1 MNKRKF
7 FKPFFNIVAR
17 ILYRV
22 KIVGEENI
30 PESGSFILCGN
41 HVHAL
46 DAPVIIVTA
55 KRKIRFMAKEE
66 LYKNKII
73 SYLAKVFETIP
84 VKRGAADL
92 DAVKASIKAIK
103 AGDILGI
110 FPEGTR
116 NGMAKHSSIKGGAAF
131 MALKTNTPVI
141 PVGIQ
146 GTFKPFTKVV
156 INYGKPIDFSQYAVE
171 KGKPD
176 KDNLEIVSKK
186 IMEEIVKLRDN
197 KLIAS

>member
-1 MNKRKF
+1 MNKRKV
-7 FKPFFNIVAR
+7 FKTFFNVVAR
-17 ILYRV
+17 ILFRV
-22 KIVGEENI
+22 KIIGEENI
-30 PESGSFILCGN
+30 PETGSFILCGN

-66 LYKNKII
+66 LFKNKVI
-73 SYLAKVFETIP
+73 SYLAKIFEVIP
-84 VKRGAADL
+84 VKRGTADL
-92 DAVKASIKAIK
+92 DAVKLSMKAIK
-103 AGDILGI
+103 EGDILGI

-116 NGMAKHSSIKGGAAF
+116 NGMAKHSSIKAGASF

-156 INYGKPIDFSQYAVE
+156 INYGKPIEFSQYAVS

-176 KDNLEIVSKK
+176 KEHLEIVSEK

-197 KLIAS
+197 E